1 MSTNNVESESKIT
14 FLIKF
19 KKGNTVT
26 LTDVKKVKVGAKI
39 VGDEYIGDKIFTGIY
54 PSTEDLTI
62 QYSDG
67 VFIVA
72 QNTFETITI
81 F

>member
-19 KKGNTVT
+19 KKGNAVT
-26 LTDVKKVKVGAKI
+26 LTDVKKVKVGSKI
-39 VGDEYIGDKIFTGIY
+39 VGDEYTGDKIFTGIY

>member
-1 MSTNNVESESKIT
+1 MSTNNVESEIKIT

-19 KKGNTVT
+19 KSGN
-26 LTDVKKVKVGAKI
+26 
-39 VGDEYIGDKIFTGIY
+39 KIFTGIY